1 MQAEYEQ
8 TLHDIESEVTRAA
21 QDSQGALAA
30 FFQAEK
36 RSMVQE
42 EAYRLNEKKL
52 LQGLISPIEF
62 RTVLNDYLNA
72 QAELLNARFQ
82 YLLKS
87 SVVKYYQGIS
97 YLNQ

>member
-42 EAYRLNEKKL
+42 EAYRLNEK
-52 LQGLISPIEF
+52 S
-62 RTVLNDYLNA
+62 
-72 QAELLNARFQ
+72 
-82 YLLKS
+82 
-87 SVVKYYQGIS
+87 
-97 YLNQ
+97 